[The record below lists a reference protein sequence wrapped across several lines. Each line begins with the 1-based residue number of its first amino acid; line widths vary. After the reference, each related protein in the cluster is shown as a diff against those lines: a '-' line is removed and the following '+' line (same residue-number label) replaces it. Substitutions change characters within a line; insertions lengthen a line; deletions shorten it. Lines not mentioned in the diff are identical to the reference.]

1 MGEQRARDPGVGGRR
16 AQPAGDDEDAH
27 KIDGTYQRGSVG
39 LRLREGGRRV
49 AVLEERPERVVP
61 VHCKAKR
68 SGVSPCRFTLGPAVA
83 QSERSA
89 QRCVLLTLSEIQ

>member
-1 MGEQRARDPGVGGRR
+1 
-16 AQPAGDDEDAH
+16 
-27 KIDGTYQRGSVG
+27 
-39 LRLREGGRRV
+39 
-49 AVLEERPERVVP
+49 VVP